1 MAGPH
6 TGSHQYKSEIKM
18 ENETTYTFS
27 VELLA
32 TVAQLLQ
39 LAILTGTDMYDHL
52 QTLQMVTQDGKLH
65 VSEGFKQKLSEEL
78 TRLTVQAQALS
89 AQQPQFGFNFDNS

>member
-1 MAGPH
+1 
-6 TGSHQYKSEIKM
+6 M

-27 VELLA
+27 ADLLA

-52 QTLQMVTQDGKLH
+52 QTLQMVINDGKLH
-65 VSEGFKQKLSEEL
+65 VSESFKEKLAEEI
-78 TRLTVQAQALS
+78 TRLTVQAQTLS
-89 AQQPQFGFNFDNS
+89 TQQLQFGFNFDNSGN